1 MELSQFPMPRRG
13 PEMKDSQKSMEIL
26 EAYDLFGSYNG
37 SAKYCGC
44 SPNTVKRLVQLRNAG
59 ELGRREQQQKRPKS
73 IDKFFFLIEEAVDKS
88 KGKIRADRIHVRL
101 KLLGYPGSMRTTRR
115 AVAKAK
121 RAFKKANQRIYWPWI
136 PEMGKWAQYDFSDGP
151 VIEGKKS
158 TLFHFYLPFSKV
170 RIVRWIPDQSLPNV
184 FMALD
189 YCFRHIGGIPA
200 YLLTD
205 NAKTAAVNH
214 IAGVA
219 VINSK
224 MVSFASAYGFSI
236 QTCVVYDPASKGG
249 VEAAVRVAKEDL
261 CPRDTNFRDNYQST
275 ADLIIACDNYT
286 TQINSRVHSGSGE
299 IPSAALEFESKAF
312 HSLPQVPYLSVY
324 GVMRKVEPKMAI
336 VRFNNCG
343 YSVPVS
349 YRSEIVYVRSVGD
362 QVVIVAQASPNGH
375 VSEIARHMRGA
386 PYSYVI
392 DKAHKAADHPS
403 GPLVRRPIPTSSS
416 QGKFLAIS
424 SDASNWLI
432 EACNSGASGIEESI
446 EILSS
451 ISDKQIAARVIS
463 TSLQLSNFNYLV
475 IKDLIAVT
483 KYPNST
489 NPNKAEVVANSSYCP
504 PTSVWSALSEVS

>member
-1 MELSQFPMPRRG
+1 
-13 PEMKDSQKSMEIL
+13 MKDSQKSMEIL

-37 SAKYCGC
+37 SANYSGC

-59 ELGRREQQQKRPKS
+59 ELGRREQQPKRPKS
-73 IDKFFFLIEEAVDKS
+73 IDKFFFLIEDAVDKS
-88 KGKIRADRIHVRL
+88 RGKIRADRIHQRL

-115 AVAKAK
+115 AVARAK
-121 RAFKKANQRIYWPWI
+121 RAWIKTNERIYWPWI
-136 PEMGKWAQYDFSDGP
+136 PEIGKWAQYDFSDGP
-151 VIEGKKS
+151 VIEGKKA

-189 YCFRHIGGIPA
+189 YCFRYAGGIPA
-200 YLLTD
+200 YVLTD

-261 CPRDTNFRDNYQST
+261 CPRDTNFRANYQTT
-275 ADLIIACDNYT
+275 ADLIIACDDYT
-286 TQINSRVHSGSGE
+286 ALVNSRVHCGSGE
-299 IPSAALEFESKAF
+299 IPLVALEFESKAF
-312 HSLPQVPYLSVY
+312 HPLPQVPFLSVY

-336 VRFNNCG
+336 VRFNHCG
-343 YSVPVS
+343 YSVPPS
-349 YRSEIVYVRSVGD
+349 YRREIVYVRSVGD
-362 QVVIVAQASPNGH
+362 EVVIVAQASPGGY
-375 VSEIARHMRGA
+375 VTEIARHSRGA

-392 DKAHKAADHPS
+392 DQAHKAADHPS
-403 GPLVRRPIPTSSS
+403 GPLVRSPIPTSNS

-424 SDASNWLI
+424 ADASNWLI

-446 EILSS
+446 EVLSS
-451 ISDKQIAARVIS
+451 IPDREMANLVIS
-463 TSLQLSNFNYLV
+463 ESLRLSSFNYSV
-475 IKDLIAVT
+475 IKDLIAVAKDSKGSAT
-483 KYPNST
+483 EIDKVT
-489 NPNKAEVVANSSYCP
+489 GNSSYCP
-504 PTSVWSALSEVS
+504 STMVWSALKAVS